1 MILYHNLEEIMI
13 LTQQGGFIIK
23 PIAKLL
29 GIILNAIYELMSN
42 MGIAS
47 IGASIILFT
56 LLIRLCL
63 LPSLIKQNKST
74 KVMNYIQPEINKVTK
89 KYKGK
94 KDQDSLLRQQNE
106 VREIQSKYGVGMT
119 GGCLT
124 SLIQMP
130 IFLALYN
137 VVQNIPAYVHRIYEY
152 YSPIANAIKADPA
165 AITKFQELQKSEEYA
180 GLLTRVKF
188 DAGNIDTFIDV
199 LAKLPSDA
207 WNKLTEIFAG
217 NTEIVN
223 AINNNADHIRNS
235 YNFIGGIDL
244 SKVPGFA
251 LTAAF
256 AIPVFSTLFQFLSM
270 KVTPQQKS
278 DDPTQ
283 QATMKT
289 MKFMMYFFPV
299 MSFFVCVSVP
309 AGVGLYWATGSL
321 ISFLTTLCI
330 NIYFKHCDMER
341 IVEKCKAKAA
351 IKNEKRKAAGK
362 KSFMERMQEAAYGQS
377 ESQSAQPASRYSS
390 TSLKNYTSNTMS
402 NNGEVKKYRE
412 GSLAAK
418 ANVMQ
423 RYNNNNDNK

>member
-1 MILYHNLEEIMI
+1 MI
-13 LTQQGGFIIK
+13 LTQQGGFIIR

-42 MGIAS
+42 MGVAS

-106 VREIQSKYGVGMT
+106 VRKIQSKYGVGMT

-137 VVQNIPAYVHRIYEY
+137 VIQNVPAYVHRIYEY
-152 YSPIANAIKADPA
+152 YSPIANAIKSDPA
-165 AITKFQELQKSEEYA
+165 AITKFQDLQKADEYKN
-180 GLLTRVKF
+180 LLTRVKF
-188 DAGNIDTFIDV
+188 DADNIDTFIDV

-223 AINNNADHIRNS
+223 AINNNAEHIRNS

-278 DDPTQ
+278 DDPAQ
-283 QATMKT
+283 QATMKM

-299 MSFFVCVSVP
+299 MSFLVCVSVP

-341 IVEKCKAKAA
+341 ILEKCKEKAA
-351 IKNEKRKAAGK
+351 IKNAKREASGK
-362 KSFMERMQEAAYGQS
+362 KSFMERMQEAAYGQT
-377 ESQSAQPASRYSS
+377 ESQGSQPASRYSS

-418 ANVMQ
+418 ANIMQ
-423 RYNNNNDNK
+423 RYNNSNNDDK